1 MNARILF
8 ENQIQTTSAL
18 SATSKLCFEQSAAC
32 FLVCSLIFIEYKK
45 PILFLPLN
53 KTDFSCL
60 EPSKKSKDK
69 SEINLLKNLSLTLK
83 FLEVLLIYGIILSS
97 ILLAIFPKN
106 TGSRRLI
113 MTKKNPR

>member
-1 MNARILF
+1 MNIRILC
-8 ENQIQTTSAL
+8 ENPIQTL
-18 SATSKLCFEQSAAC
+18 SASPCRTQVLSAAC

-97 ILLAIFPKN
+97 ILLAIFPKKIAN
-106 TGSRRLI
+106 KRLI